1 MKDSKKDIKEQ
12 LQESDDI
19 NIENMDVD
27 LILKKADEVMEITES
42 MMKELKKSNIEF
54 PEQKDV
60 EFNIL
65 SHNTLISIIKDLQQ
79 IGIDG
84 KNPKKVLKEL
94 KKLRKSRI
102 PEPYK
107 EII

>member
-1 MKDSKKDIKEQ
+1 MKDENPEKMKDFDTVVERAEA
-12 LQESDDI
+12 L
-19 NIENMDVD
+19 
-27 LILKKADEVMEITES
+27 LKNADELMELT
-42 MMKELKKSNIEF
+42 KEIN
-54 PEQKDV
+54 PELIKPKEEDIV
-60 EFNIL
+60 FNTFTH
-65 SHNTLISIIKDLQQ
+65 STLISIIKDLQQ